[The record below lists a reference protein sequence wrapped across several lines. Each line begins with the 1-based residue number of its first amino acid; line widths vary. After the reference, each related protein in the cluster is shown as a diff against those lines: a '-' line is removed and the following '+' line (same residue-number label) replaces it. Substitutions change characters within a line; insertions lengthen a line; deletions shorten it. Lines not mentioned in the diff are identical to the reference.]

1 MSRCQT
7 ARRAWL
13 RGSISLRSV
22 SIVGVAVSV
31 GLSVINAEPAGAGQL
46 PASVFQVYN
55 PSTAS
60 TIQPGPFSLYIV
72 PVDQLSPTQ
81 MNEGFAEVDK
91 KATGF
96 DILQP
101 SQQET
106 TASLLGD
113 IEPVVIGPGGKL
125 YLTDGHHTFTALE
138 DSAYGSSNLPVY
150 VNVIANFSGDTT
162 AQFWAQMQADNFL
175 LPLNDGVPQIVNT
188 ATGSPIPTTLTGLT
202 SDVYRGLEYSI
213 LKNKNSKLFTNSS
226 NIAHITGSAIPG
238 LDKITGLYGDFI
250 WADAYRNA
258 NGGLG
263 LPYLSPGDI
272 QLATQWNLIPTSP
285 TFEPNIPVN
294 SQISGPNGA
303 NVEVGQLPGFI
314 LNGNIVINGTISN
327 ATLANGTLDGT
338 QTGTFDE
345 STTFASFKGITQ
357 FNLGTPSN
365 PIMVGTPQSGFVMQ
379 LGADSSHTVT
389 LNGSNTYTGG
399 TYIIAGTLIIGS
411 DAALGA
417 APTESNTQFNSS
429 LNVDSQGFPTNALTA
444 IQADNGIVFNSLTE
458 GNGTIT
464 IGTTAGG
471 GTSTFTTNRPI
482 GIDSEAATINV
493 NGYIVTLGGPL
504 VSLGTNNVALGNA
517 TGESDLTIDDNGAN
531 EGKLILSTASP
542 NFYGN
547 IIIGNTNAP
556 TVEVMSDAALGA
568 TSVNG
573 TVLPVGSAELGEVEL
588 NGGTF
593 QAGASFSSNRSL
605 FLGGGSA
612 YDTNGF
618 TTTWAGNLQDAQ
630 RTLIVENSN
639 TSGNGAGAVSFGTFE
654 VSATATLNVNA
665 GAGTGGGAGN
675 SVTFTN
681 GIIRDAG
688 GTLILQPTTT
698 GNIGTLAKGTTNSED
713 VFNGLSAQNTPVNGI
728 VAPWIV
734 VFSGI
739 PSNQTPTNPL
749 SFATYGANGYA
760 AATVGGPITNNILT
774 SSNTNTVV
782 QSTSITGGTVT
793 GNLQAYALSVQNGT
807 GVALNGHTLTL
818 GDGTNP
824 AGLILNGGASISGGM
839 LAFGGSEGVIWIGG
853 LSSNANTISAQI
865 TGSGG
870 LTFAGGMHA
879 TDLGTSKS
887 SGLSVVNISTA
898 TTETGAI
905 IIDSGAVALNAVNV
919 FSSSVPGVLLENTKS
934 SPSPATLNIT
944 QNNQFAELNGVGNNS
959 AVNISNGAALTI
971 GDGNNE
977 NSTLLS
983 TITESGSAVTGTLG
997 GALGAI
1003 NKNGTGLVDFSGGA
1017 VSLVTNSNILV
1028 NAGALR
1034 IGNGV
1039 FGASATNPILVAAGA
1054 ELQYSGNGGSKFN
1067 DPIQGAGDFN
1077 LLAGT
1082 VQLTGIHNT
1091 YTGDTNIQIGAT
1103 LDVSVVTG
1111 SATLPIGGNVV
1122 NAGGTLLFDE
1132 TASGAFSGVMSDG
1145 IQAGG
1150 PTDPN
1155 DVACTVTGITCGSSI
1170 TLSGTLIRDDSTNG
1184 GSNITTTN
1192 IGTVVSTYVN
1202 NNVTLSAVQNY
1213 SGVTYVEAGALTL
1226 GAVNAIA
1233 TSSGVTLGRIGGGA
1247 TAVLALGANNQIAG
1261 LADNPS
1267 NISNPNNDYVLLNGN
1282 TLTISTATGTSW
1294 SFGGQIADG
1303 TTPGGNLTITGSGTE
1318 ILTGTSSYTGAT
1330 TVNGGMLEVN
1340 GPTAELST
1348 SSLTVNSG
1356 GTLAGDGTIDPPT
1369 MTIMSGGTFA
1379 PGAPGMPGT
1388 SMTVSGNLAFQP
1400 GAIYLVQ
1407 LNATTSTFAN
1417 VTGTAALAGTVE
1429 ADLAP
1434 GSYGKTT
1441 YTILESNGLNN
1452 TTFNNL
1458 TLLGEPGFSGSLSY
1472 TPDDVLLNL
1481 TAQLGIGGGLSGN
1494 QQTVANAINSFFNS
1508 GGTLPANLVNLFSL
1522 SGPALNNALTQ
1533 LDGENA
1539 TGAQK
1544 TAFQLMQDFLNLLSD
1559 PSGGGGSGTGAGNGA
1574 SGFAD
1579 ADQAGLP
1586 PDVALAYAR
1595 ALHRKP
1601 QSDAQPQNFD
1611 QRWSAWGSGFGGSS
1625 NTDGNTTA
1633 GSSNVT
1639 ATDYGYAAGLTYH
1652 VVPGTDY
1659 GFALAGGGTNWNL
1672 AQSLGSGRS
1681 DSFQAGV
1688 HATTHFGAAYLS
1700 GALAFA
1706 NHWFSTNRIALG
1718 DDLTAKFQ
1726 GQSYA
1731 ARGEVGYRYGLPIT
1745 GYIVGVTPYA
1755 AVQVQDFHTPSYS
1768 ETDLTGGGL
1777 GLSYASMS
1785 ATDTRSELGARFD
1798 DLTMLSTMPLVLRGR
1813 LAWAH
1818 DWVSNPALG
1827 AVFETLP
1834 GSNFTVNGA
1843 APPANSA
1850 LTTAAA
1856 ELHINASWTAIAK
1869 FDGEFGSGSQTY
1881 AGTGTLKYSW

>member
-1 MSRCQT
+1 MSRSQS

-13 RGSISLRSV
+13 RGSSSLRSV
-22 SIVGVAVSV
+22 SVAGVMAAV
-31 GLSVINAEPAGAGQL
+31 GLSVINAEPASAGQL

-55 PSTAS
+55 PANAS
-60 TIQPGPFSLYIV
+60 TIQPGPFSLFTV

-81 MNEGFAEVDK
+81 MNEGFTEVDK

-150 VNVIANFSGDTT
+150 VNVIANYSNDTM
-162 AQFWAQMQADNFL
+162 AQFWAQMEESDFL
-175 LPLNDGVPQIVNT
+175 LPLNDGVPEIVNT
-188 ATGSPIPTTLTGLT
+188 STGSPIPTTLTGLT

-213 LKNKNSKLFTNSS
+213 LKNKNSKLFTTST
-226 NIAHITGSAIPG
+226 NIGGVIGSAIPG
-238 LDKITGLYGDFI
+238 VDKETGLYADFI
-250 WADAYRNA
+250 NADAYRNA
-258 NGGLG
+258 YGGLG
-263 LPYLSPGDI
+263 LPYLSPGDVQI
-272 QLATQWNLIPTSP
+272 ATQWNLTATSP
-285 TFEPNIPVN
+285 TFEPNVPVN
-294 SQISGPNGA
+294 SQISGPAGA

-314 LNGNIVINGTISN
+314 LSNNIVISGTISN

-338 QTGTFDE
+338 ATGTFNE
-345 STTFASFKGITQ
+345 STSFASFKGLTQ
-357 FNLGTPSN
+357 FNLGTPSD
-365 PIMVGTPQSGFVMQ
+365 PITVGQAQSGFVMQ
-379 LGADSSHTVT
+379 LGNDAGFSVT
-389 LNGSNTYTGG
+389 LSGNNTYIGG
-399 TYIIAGTLIIGS
+399 TTITAGDLIIAS

-417 APTESNTQFNSS
+417 APPLTNTQFNSS
-429 LNVDSQGFPTNALTA
+429 LNLNAQGFPTNALTA
-444 IQADNGIVFNSLTE
+444 IQADNGIIFNSLTE
-458 GNGTIT
+458 GNGTLT

-471 GTSTFTTNRPI
+471 GTDTFTTNRPI
-482 GIDSEAATINV
+482 GVDSEAATINV

-504 VSLGTNNVALGNA
+504 VSVGTDDVALGNA
-517 TGESDLTIDDNGAN
+517 NGESDLTIDDNSAN

-542 NFYGN
+542 DFYGN

-568 TSVNG
+568 TLISNPNL
-573 TVLPVGSAELGEVEL
+573 TAAELGQVEL

-593 QAGASFSSNRSL
+593 QAGASFSSQRNV
-605 FLGGGSA
+605 FLGGGST
-612 YDTNGF
+612 YDVNGF
-618 TTTWAGNLQDAQ
+618 NTSFGSLQDTQ
-630 RTLIVENSN
+630 RTLEVINSN
-639 TSGNGAGAVSFGTFE
+639 QSGNGAGSVTFGTLE

-665 GAGTGGGAGN
+665 GSGTGGGAGT
-675 SVTFTN
+675 SMTFTN
-681 GIIRDAG
+681 GIVRDPGA
-688 GTLILQPTTT
+688 TLILQPTMT
-698 GNIGTLAKGTTNSED
+698 GNIGTLGQGTTNSED
-713 VFNGLSAQNTPVNGI
+713 VFNGLSSQNTPVDGI

-739 PSNQTPTNPL
+739 PSNQTPTNSF
-749 SFATYGANGYA
+749 SFATFGANGYT
-760 AATVGGPITNNILT
+760 AATVGGAITNNILT
-774 SSNTNTVV
+774 SSNANTVI
-782 QSTSITGGTVT
+782 QSTSITGGTVA

-807 GVALNGHTLTL
+807 GIALNGHTLTL
-818 GDGTNP
+818 GDGTDP
-824 AGLILNGGASISGGM
+824 AGLILNGGASISNGT

-853 LSSNANTISAQI
+853 LSTNTNTISAQI

-879 TDLGTSKS
+879 TDLSTSKS
-887 SGLSVVNISTA
+887 SGLSLVNISTA

-905 IIDSGAVALNAVNV
+905 IIDSGAVTLSAANV
-919 FSSSVPGVLLENTKS
+919 FSDSVPGVFLEDTKS

-944 QNNQFAELNGVGNNS
+944 ASNQFSVLSSAGTNS
-959 AVNISNGAALTI
+959 AVNVSGTGVQLII
-971 GDGNNE
+971 GDSNNE
-977 NSTLLS
+977 NSTLS
-983 TITESGSAVTGTLG
+983 SAIKQTTSNVA
-997 GALGAI
+997 GALT
-1003 NKNGTGLVDFSGGA
+1003 KDGTGLVDISAGS
-1017 VSLVTNSNILV
+1017 VSLGSGSTVVV

-1039 FGASATNPILVAAGA
+1039 FSATAANVINVDSGA
-1054 ELQYSGNGGSKFN
+1054 ELQYSGNLGSKFN

-1077 LLAGT
+1077 LVGGT
-1082 VQLTGIHNT
+1082 VQLTGTNT
-1091 YTGDTNIQIGAT
+1091 YTGGTNIQIGAT
-1103 LDVSVVTG
+1103 LDVTT
-1111 SATLPIGGNVV
+1111 ANLPSGGAIS
-1122 NAGGTLLFDE
+1122 NAGGNLLFDQ
-1132 TASGAFSGVMSDG
+1132 TASGTFSGVMSDG
-1145 IQAGG
+1145 KQAGG

-1155 DVACTVTGITCGSSI
+1155 DVACTVTGITCSSSA
-1170 TLSGTLIRDDSTNG
+1170 TLSGTLIRDDSTAD
-1184 GSNITTTN
+1184 GSNINTSTLALLN
-1192 IGTVVSTYVN
+1192 STYVN
-1202 NNVTLSAVQNY
+1202 NNVIVSNVQNY
-1213 SGVTYVEAGALTL
+1213 SGATYIEAGALTL
-1226 GAVNAIA
+1226 NAVNTIV
-1233 TSSGVTLGRIGGGA
+1233 TSSGVTLGRVGGGA

-1261 LADNPS
+1261 LADNPWQVGDPGS
-1267 NISNPNNDYVLLNGN
+1267 PNKDYVLLNGN

-1303 TTPGGNLTITGSGTE
+1303 TTPGGNLTIAGSGTE

-1330 TVNGGMLEVN
+1330 TINGGVLEVN

-1348 SSLTVNSG
+1348 SSLIVNSG
-1356 GTLAGDGTIDPPT
+1356 GTLTGDGTIDPPT

-1379 PGAPGMPGT
+1379 PGTPGMPGT
-1388 SMTVSGNLAFQP
+1388 SMTVTGNLAFQP

-1407 LNATTSTFAN
+1407 LNPTTSTFAN
-1417 VTGTAALAGTVE
+1417 VTGTVALAGTVE

-1441 YTILESNGLNN
+1441 YTILQSTGLNN

-1458 TLLGEPGFSGSLSY
+1458 ALLGEPGFSGSLSY
-1472 TPDDVLLNL
+1472 TTNDVLLNL
-1481 TAQLGIGGGLSGN
+1481 NAQLGIGGGLSGN

-1508 GGTLPANLVNLFSL
+1508 GGTLPAGLVNLFSL
-1522 SGPALNNALTQ
+1522 SGAGLNNALSQ
-1533 LDGENA
+1533 LDGEDA

-1544 TAFQLMQDFLNLLSD
+1544 SAFQLMQDFLNLLSD
-1559 PSGGGGSGTGAGNGA
+1559 PSGGGGSGAGSGNGA

-1579 ADQAGLP
+1579 ANQVGLP

-1595 ALHRKP
+1595 ALHQKP
-1601 QSDAQPQNFD
+1601 QADAQPQSFD
-1611 QRWSAWGSGFGGSS
+1611 QRWSAWGSGYGGSS
-1625 NTDGNTTA
+1625 ITDGNTTA

-1639 ATDYGYAAGLTYH
+1639 ASDYGYAAGLTYRPM
-1652 VVPGTDY
+1652 PGTDY

-1672 AQSLGSGRS
+1672 AQSLGGGRS
-1681 DSFQAGV
+1681 DSFQSGV
-1688 HATTHFGAAYLS
+1688 YGTTHFGAAYLS

-1706 NHWFSTNRIALG
+1706 NHWFSTSRIALG

-1731 ARGEVGYRYGLPIT
+1731 ARGEVGYRYGLPVT
-1745 GYIVGVTPYA
+1745 GYIIGVTPYA

-1777 GLSYASMS
+1777 GLAYASMS

-1798 DLTMLSTMPLVLRGR
+1798 NLTMLADMPLVLRGR

-1818 DWVSNPALG
+1818 DWVSNSVLG
-1827 AVFETLP
+1827 AVFQTLP

-1843 APPANSA
+1843 VPPANSA

-1856 ELHINASWTAIAK
+1856 ELHINANWTAIAK
-1869 FDGEFGSGSQTY
+1869 FDGEFAAGAQTY

>member
-1 MSRCQT
+1 MV
-7 ARRAWL
+7 AA
-13 RGSISLRSV
+13 SLGA
-22 SIVGVAVSV
+22 IVAD
-31 GLSVINAEPAGAGQL
+31 PAQAGQL
-46 PASVFQVYN
+46 PASAFQIYN
-55 PSTAS
+55 PTNAS
-60 TIQPGPFSLYIV
+60 SIQPGPFALYIV
-72 PVDQLSPTQ
+72 PVDSLAPTQ

-175 LPLNDGVPQIVNT
+175 LPLNDGVPQLVDT

-272 QLATQWNLIPTSP
+272 QLATQWNLTPTSP

-357 FNLGTPSN
+357 FNLGTPTN

-379 LGADSSHTVT
+379 LGADNKDTVT

-399 TYIIAGTLIIGS
+399 TYFIAGTLIVNG

-417 APTESNTQFNSS
+417 APTESASQFNSN
-429 LNVDSQGFPTNALTA
+429 LNINSQGFPTTALAA
-444 IQADNGIVFNSLTE
+444 IQGDNGIVFDSLTE
-458 GNGTIT
+458 GNGTLEIT
-464 IGTTAGG
+464 SSF
-471 GTSTFTTNRPI
+471 STDRPI
-482 GIDSEAATINV
+482 GVDGEVANLNP
-493 NGYIVTLGGPL
+493 NGNTLTLNGQI
-504 VSLGTNNVALGNA
+504 VSLGTNGIALGNA
-517 TGESDLTIDDNGAN
+517 TGVSDLTIDDTSTNANGVVVLPTTAN
-531 EGKLILSTASP
+531 NP

-547 IIIGNTNAP
+547 WIITAGILN
-556 TVEVMSDAALGA
+556 VSSDAALGA
-568 TSVNG
+568 TSYPAG
-573 TVLPVGSAELGEVEL
+573 TTSLTGEPGQIDL

-593 QAGASFSSNRSL
+593 QVGANNFTSGRSL
-605 FLGGGSA
+605 FLGGGSSF
-612 YDTNGF
+612 DTNGYTATF
-618 TTTWAGNLQDAQ
+618 SGNLQDVQ

-665 GAGTGGGAGN
+665 GSGTGGGAGN

-681 GIIRDAG
+681 GIVRDTG

-698 GNIGTLAKGTTNSED
+698 GNLGTLAQGATNSED
-713 VFNGLSAQNTPVNGI
+713 VFNGLSAQKTPVNGI

-739 PSNQTPTNPL
+739 PSNAAPTNPF
-749 SFATYGANGYA
+749 SFATYGANGYT
-760 AATVGGPITNNILT
+760 AATVGGAITNSILT

-807 GVALNGHTLTL
+807 GIALNGHTLTL

-853 LSSNANTISAQI
+853 LSNNTNTISAQI

-879 TDLGTSKS
+879 TDLSTSKS

-905 IIDSGAVALNAVNV
+905 IINSGAIALNAVNV
-919 FSSSVPGVLLENTKS
+919 FSSSTAGITLEDTKS
-934 SPSPATLNIT
+934 SPSPATLNVNA
-944 QNNQFAELNGVGNNS
+944 NNVVSALNSAGNNS
-959 AVNISNGAALTI
+959 AVNIASGDTLTI
-971 GDGNNE
+971 GDSQNL
-977 NSTLLS
+977 NSTLTS
-983 TITESGSAVTGTLG
+983 TITGTSSGSLVKAGS
-997 GALGAI
+997 
-1003 NKNGTGLVDFSGGA
+1003 GLLDISGGA
-1017 VSLVTNSNILV
+1017 ASFGGSGTVSV
-1028 NAGALR
+1028 NGGALR

-1039 FGASATNPILVAAGA
+1039 FGTSATTVITVASGA

-1067 DPIQGAGDFN
+1067 DPIHGSGDFN

-1082 VQLTGIHNT
+1082 VQLTSTTNT
-1091 YTGDTNIQIGAT
+1091 YTGGTNIQIGAT
-1103 LDVSVVTG
+1103 LDVTTANLPTG
-1111 SATLPIGGNVV
+1111 GAVS
-1122 NAGGTLLFDE
+1122 NAGGNLLFDQ
-1132 TASGAFSGVMSDG
+1132 TSSGVFSGVISDG
-1145 IQAGG
+1145 LQAGG

-1155 DVACTVTGITCGSSI
+1155 DVACTVTGITCGSST
-1170 TLSGTLIRDDSTNG
+1170 TLSGTLIRDDSTAD

-1192 IGTVVSTYVN
+1192 IGTVVSTYTT
-1202 NNVTLSAVQNY
+1202 NNVTLSAIQNY
-1213 SGVTYVEAGALTL
+1213 SGPTYVEAGALTL
-1226 GAVNAIA
+1226 GAVNTVA

-1282 TLTISTATGTSW
+1282 TLTISTASGTSW

-1303 TTPGGNLTITGSGTE
+1303 TTPGGNLTIAGSGTE

-1330 TVNGGMLEVN
+1330 TVTGGTLEVD
-1340 GPTAELST
+1340 GTLADT
-1348 SSLTVNSG
+1348 SGVTVNSG
-1356 GTLAGDGTIDPPT
+1356 GTLVGHGTIDPPAT
-1369 MTIMSGGTFA
+1369 TVISGTFA
-1379 PGAPGMPGT
+1379 PGTPGSPGT
-1388 SMTVSGNLAFQP
+1388 SMTINGNLQFNP
-1400 GAIYLVQ
+1400 GANYIVQ
-1407 LNATTSTFAN
+1407 LNSTTSTFAN
-1417 VTGTAALAGTVE
+1417 VTGTALLAGNV
-1429 ADLAP
+1429 LAAFTP
-1434 GSYGKTT
+1434 GSYQAKQ
-1441 YTILESNGLNN
+1441 YTILESTGLNN
-1452 TTFNNL
+1452 TTFGALGTANL
-1458 TLLGEPGFSGSLSY
+1458 PNFAASLSY
-1472 TPDDVLLNL
+1472 GANDVFLNL
-1481 TAQLGIGGGLSGN
+1481 AATLGNGSGAAGN
-1494 QQTVANAINSFFNS
+1494 QANVANSLNNFFNS
-1508 GGTLPANLVNLFSL
+1508 GGTLTPNFATIFGL
-1522 SGPALNNALTQ
+1522 SGGNLNTALAQ
-1533 LDGENA
+1533 LSGEAN
-1539 TGAQK
+1539 TGGEQASFTMMSSFLGVMIDPTAQ
-1544 TAFQLMQDFLNLLSD
+1544 
-1559 PSGGGGSGTGAGNGA
+1559 GRGGSGGVA
-1574 SGFAD
+1574 SGFASEAPD
-1579 ADQAGLP
+1579 DFP
-1586 PDVALAYAR
+1586 PDVALAYGSVLKRPPPLA
-1595 ALHRKP
+1595 P
-1601 QSDAQPQNFD
+1601 FE
-1611 QRWSAWGSGFGGSS
+1611 QRWTAWGRGFGGYNKTNGDASAAT
-1625 NTDGNTTA
+1625 NT
-1633 GSSNVT
+1633 VT
-1639 ATDYGYAAGLTYH
+1639 ATAYGIAGGLDYHFTPDTVA
-1652 VVPGTDY
+1652 
-1659 GFALAGGGTNWNL
+1659 GFALAGSGSNWSL
-1672 AQSLGSGRS
+1672 AQNLGTGRS
-1681 DSFQAGV
+1681 DSLQFGLYG
-1688 HATTHFGAAYLS
+1688 TTRQGPVYLS
-1700 GALAFA
+1700 GSVAFT
-1706 NHWFSTNRIALG
+1706 NHWMTTDRTAPLG
-1718 DDLTAKFQ
+1718 DQLTARFDA
-1726 GQSYA
+1726 QSYG
-1731 ARGEVGYRYGLPIT
+1731 ARVEGGYRYAVAAT
-1745 GYIVGVTPYA
+1745 TGVTPYA
-1755 AVQVQDFHTPSYS
+1755 ALQTQLFHTPSYS
-1768 ETDLTGGGL
+1768 ETDLTGAGF
-1777 GLSYASMS
+1777 GLSYAAMN

-1798 DLTMLSTMPLVLRGR
+1798 NLQVVDNMPLILRAR

-1818 DWVSNPALG
+1818 DWVSNPSLTAT
-1827 AVFETLP
+1827 FETLP
-1834 GSNFTVNGA
+1834 GANFIANGA
-1843 APPANSA
+1843 GIPANSA
-1850 LTTAAA
+1850 LTSAGA
-1856 ELHINASWTAIAK
+1856 ELHLTANWSVEAR
-1869 FDGEFGSGSQTY
+1869 FDGDFAGNSQTY
-1881 AGTGTLKYSW
+1881 TGTGTVRYAW